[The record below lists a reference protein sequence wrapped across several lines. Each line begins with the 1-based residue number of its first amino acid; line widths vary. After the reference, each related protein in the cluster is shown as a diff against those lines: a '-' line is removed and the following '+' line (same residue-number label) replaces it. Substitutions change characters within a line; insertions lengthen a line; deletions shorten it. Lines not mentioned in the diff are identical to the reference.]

1 MSNQNHRRAAGV
13 IPKLTEKQR
22 QGRSELENADVIS
35 CPKLKRKVP
44 IALPNQMLVYYILH
58 VTFYTFVHQSV
69 LSIFKI
75 KTTTEL

>member
-22 QGRSELENADVIS
+22 QGRSELQNADVIS

-44 IALPNQMLVYYILH
+44 IALPN
-58 VTFYTFVHQSV
+58 
-69 LSIFKI
+69 
-75 KTTTEL
+75 